1 MFNRKKC
8 KKCGEKLNKGF
19 DYCPSCGFKIGG
31 QEDWGILGKND
42 FVPEQDPFSQLFS
55 GGLGGKMF
63 NKMLSGAMRMIEKE
77 MQKNMKEVKTSK
89 KQIPLKTN
97 FELYV
102 NGKRISPENIKITRK
117 IPMQEKPKI
126 EKIPKAI
133 WDKDTIKKFSDLP
146 KKEPKT
152 NVRRLSNKVIYELE
166 VPGVKEVKDISIIKL
181 ENSIEI
187 KAISEKHAYKK
198 LIAIDLPISHYSFEE
213 GKLILELG
221 VKE

>member
-1 MFNRKKC
+1 MFNKKKC
-8 KKCGEKLNKGF
+8 RKCGEKLNKSF
-19 DYCPSCGFKIGG
+19 DYCPSCGLKIGEE
-31 QEDWGILGKND
+31 EDWGMLGKND

-55 GGLGGKMF
+55 GGMGGKMF
-63 NKMLSGAMRMIEKE
+63 NRMLSGAMKMIERE
-77 MQKNMKEVKTSK
+77 MQKNMKEAKSIE
-89 KQIPLKTN
+89 KQVPLKTN

-117 IPMQEKPKI
+117 IPTQDKPSVK
-126 EKIPKAI
+126 KMPKNT
-133 WDKDTIKKFSDLP
+133 WDNDTIKRFSDLP

-166 VPGVKEVKDISIIKL
+166 VPGVKEAKDISIVKL

-198 LIAIDLPISHYSFEE
+198 LIAIDLPISKYVLEK